1 MDLWILRMSL
11 QFKEKIFLHQ
21 GFPTPGFPGDS
32 VVKNPPANAGDT
44 RDAGLF
50 PGSGRSPG
58 EGHATRSSILAWK
71 IPWRGAWWATVYGA
85 AKSQTRLSSADGG
98 GGKGR

>member
-1 MDLWILRMSL
+1 MVAQM
-11 QFKEKIFLHQ
+11 
-21 GFPTPGFPGDS
+21 
-32 VVKNPPANAGDT
+32 VKNPPVVLKT
-44 RDAGLF
+44 LVQ
-50 PGSGRSPG
+50 SPSQEDPVEKG
-58 EGHATRSSILAWK
+58 TATHSSILAWK

>member
-1 MDLWILRMSL
+1 MASL
-11 QFKEKIFLHQ
+11 GGWGVGH
-21 GFPTPGFPGDS
+21 GFPGGT
-32 VVKNPPANAGDT
+32 VVQNPPANAGDT